1 MKFFVLPSSVTKGGG
16 GGTSKSINEMM
27 GMMYTT
33 IALFQVLHFSTTHAL
48 MVPPSPLIA
57 KSKAFVPSFHRA
69 SFCPP
74 TSSTTTTSTT
84 IPFISALSSTTNNEA
99 TSPLPNDSVALKPGD
114 VIYLIGP
121 GFLQLVIAKNAKA
134 AGLRPIIIAS
144 QDKLDSF
151 AKIVDDESLMK
162 DASIGIPDPG
172 DDFYGEIKGI
182 VFCAEDAVLQPSIIS
197 TVLDWKDQSIYAP
210 SSTSNSGVQRVVA
223 CAPIATRKGSST
235 KKDNKS
241 MGWMPIFNNDK
252 GEEKIWKD
260 FIEAYKLHPK
270 YIGYVLSKL
279 PYLQVNK

>member
-1 MKFFVLPSSVTKGGG
+1 M
-16 GGTSKSINEMM
+16 I
-27 GMMYTT
+27 
-33 IALFQVLHFSTTHAL
+33 FST
-48 MVPPSPLIA
+48 I
-57 KSKAFVPSFHRA
+57 
-69 SFCPP
+69 
-74 TSSTTTTSTT
+74 
-84 IPFISALSSTTNNEA
+84 
-99 TSPLPNDSVALKPGD
+99 
-114 VIYLIGP
+114 
-121 GFLQLVIAKNAKA
+121 FLGIF
-134 AGLRPIIIAS
+134 IIII
-144 QDKLDSF
+144 LIF
-151 AKIVDDESLMK
+151 PLFFT
-162 DASIGIPDPG
+162 SIINN
-172 DDFYGEIKGI
+172 YTQK
-182 VFCAEDAVLQPSIIS
+182 VLQPSIIS